1 MAVTARNGFIF
12 QSTKN
17 YGNANHKTKY
27 PNLSK
32 ERENNIKRKKD
43 CTLKRFIIFFWGGG
57 GGEWL
62 KLICMQIYYFLVWD
76 RASYLNFVFLI
87 K

>member
-17 YGNANHKTKY
+17 YGNADHKTEY

-32 ERENNIKRKKD
+32 ERENNIKNRKKRKKD
-43 CTLKRFIIFFWGGG
+43 CNFKKFNFFFFFKKQKG
-57 GGEWL
+57 
-62 KLICMQIYYFLVWD
+62 
-76 RASYLNFVFLI
+76 LN
-87 K
+87 

>member
-43 CTLKRFIIFFWGGG
+43 CTLKGFKFFFFFW
-57 GGEWL
+57 EKKWF
-62 KLICMQIYYFLVWD
+62 KLICMQIYYFLV
-76 RASYLNFVFLI
+76 
-87 K
+87 

>member
-43 CTLKRFIIFFWGGG
+43 CTLKRFIIFFW
-57 GGEWL
+57 EKKWF
-62 KLICMQIYYFLVWD
+62 KLICMQIYYFLV
-76 RASYLNFVFLI
+76 
-87 K
+87 

>member
-43 CTLKRFIIFFWGGG
+43 CTLKRFIIFFFGGG
-57 GGEWL
+57 GGWGNG
-62 KLICMQIYYFLVWD
+62 
-76 RASYLNFVFLI
+76 SN
-87 K
+87 